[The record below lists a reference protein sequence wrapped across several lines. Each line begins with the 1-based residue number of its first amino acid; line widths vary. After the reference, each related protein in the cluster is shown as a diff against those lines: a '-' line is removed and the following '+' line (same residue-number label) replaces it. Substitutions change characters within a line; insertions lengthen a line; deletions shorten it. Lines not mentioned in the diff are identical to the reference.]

1 MRLTRSSTLPMPGG
15 GAIRHLLRRNIGA
28 MVGLAV
34 LALAAVAA
42 ASLATWT
49 VDDPSLSHATDHAI
63 RNVLGFPGAI
73 ISDLLTQLLGLAASL
88 LLLPPVVWAWRAVF
102 ALPTR
107 FGRWNAVAWIAG
119 TLMAALALSTVP
131 VPHSWPLPTGLGG
144 ALGDLLQ
151 RIPAFFIG
159 ATPAGLSALVTGLVV
174 TAATVALQLF
184 ACGFVGPVAADDTD
198 ADDVPA
204 VRPVARVIPAEPAFE
219 ADDEDEED
227 EADADGLSM
236 IEDDYDEDEDDDER
250 PTRLALVLGLAG
262 HLTLRVAGMIHR
274 RLARHRREEFRRLGT
289 GRLRRPARRAPPRRH
304 R

>member
-1 MRLTRSSTLPMPGG
+1 MRLTRSTTLPLSGG
-15 GAIRHLLRRNIGA
+15 GAIRHVLRRNVGA
-28 MVGLAV
+28 MAGLAV

-107 FGRWNAVAWIAG
+107 FRRWNAVTWIAG
-119 TLMAALALSTVP
+119 TLTAAVALSTLP

-151 RIPAFFIG
+151 KIPAFFIG
-159 ATPAGLSALVTGLVV
+159 ATPSGLSALITGVV
-174 TAATVALQLF
+174 VAAATLVLMLH
-184 ACGFVGPVAADDTD
+184 ACGLIWPVD
-198 ADDVPA
+198 AGAEAEAEAEPAVPT
-204 VRPVARVIPAEPAFE
+204 VRPVARVIPTEPE
-219 ADDEDEED
+219 IDEEID
-227 EADADGLSM
+227 DDASALLA
-236 IEDDYDEDEDDDER
+236 EDYDEAEEDDER
-250 PTRLALVLGLAG
+250 PTRLALVIGLSA
-262 HLTLRVAGMIHR
+262 HLVLRLISIVHR
-274 RLARHRREEFRRLGT
+274 LLFRRRPERDRRLGA
-289 GRLRRPARRAPPRRH
+289 GCFRRHPRRTPPRRP
-304 R
+304 